1 MSHCTVD
8 WVNWVV
14 STLTRKKTRDLHS
27 NRLFAFK
34 RTRTHFRCHALHRLH
49 VWAPVIVP
57 PTHINRALFLMLKV
71 EGCPSGESPVTPRK
85 RLHSAEDARCS
96 SRPPPEGAGSV
107 SISESEEK
115 GGFCRQC
122 QQKVAELKKQAQALA
137 EQSSLK
143 VSQINILSTFRA
155 NSKYSVYL
163 HPQNRYYFSILL

>member
-14 STLTRKKTRDLHS
+14 STLTRKKTRDFHS

-34 RTRTHFRCHALHRLH
+34 RTRKHFRCHASHSLQ
-49 VWAPVIVP
+49 VCAPLIVP
-57 PTHINRALFLMLKV
+57 ATRINRALFLMLKV

-107 SISESEEK
+107 SITESEEK
-115 GGFCRQC
+115 GGFCQQC

-143 VSQINILSTFRA
+143 VSQINIPSTSRIPIPNIWFIYTPP
-155 NSKYSVYL
+155 K
-163 HPQNRYYFSILL
+163 